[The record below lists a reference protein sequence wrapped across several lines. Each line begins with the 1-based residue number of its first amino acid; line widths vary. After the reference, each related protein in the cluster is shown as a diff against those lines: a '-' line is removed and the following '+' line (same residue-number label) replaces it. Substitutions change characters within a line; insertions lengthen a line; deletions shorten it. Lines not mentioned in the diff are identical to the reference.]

1 MSATLADDRPTAWE
15 PQPGPQKSFIACPVF
30 ETFFGGSRGGG
41 KTDAVI
47 GEWATHAATYGP
59 DAIGLMVRR
68 TRTEL
73 LETFERA
80 RMIYS
85 RVGATATYNPMRFT
99 MPNGARITYAY
110 LDRDADAE
118 AYQGQSLTRVYIE
131 EVGNFP
137 SPAPIMKLMATLRS
151 GAGVPVGMR
160 LTGNPGGPGHGWV
173 RARYIDPAP
182 LGWHKIVDQ
191 DSGLERIFIPS
202 RVTDNAYL
210 GEDYV
215 QRLKA
220 SGSPELVR
228 AWLFGDWS
236 VVAGAFFS
244 EWDSARH
251 VVSPRALPEH
261 WARFRSFDW
270 GSARPFAC
278 QWWAVSD
285 GSLPE
290 FARGCLVNYREY
302 YGMKPGEPNVGLR
315 MTAEQVADAI
325 KALERDDPTPTGVIT
340 GVADPAIFAED
351 GGPSIAQ
358 RMSQRRVI
366 WRPADNKRV
375 PGRGAMG
382 GWDQVRAR
390 LVGDGDG
397 RPMVVFFATSVHTI
411 RTLPAMQHD
420 AHRAEDIDTESEDHC
435 CDSVR
440 YGLMSRP
447 YVRDATVVPIRDSW
461 NEAFNRDG
469 GETRDWRIA

>member
-1 MSATLADDRPTAWE
+1 VHPYTGEERDLVESVICGTMEYLGHVDALVADLTVEGANHYISAT
-15 PQPGPQKSFIACPVF
+15 
-30 ETFFGGSRGGG
+30 
-41 KTDAVI
+41 
-47 GEWATHAATYGP
+47 
-59 DAIGLMVRR
+59 GLINKN
-68 TRTEL
+68 TRL
-73 LETFERA
+73 
-80 RMIYS
+80 Y
-85 RVGATATYNPMRFT
+85 V
-99 MPNGARITYAY
+99 
-110 LDRDADAE
+110 
-118 AYQGQSLTRVYIE
+118 E
-131 EVGNFP
+131 ECGTFP
-137 SPAPIMKLMATLRS
+137 SPAPIFKLMATLRS
-151 GAGVPVGMR
+151 GAGVPVGIR
-160 LTGNPGGPGHGWV
+160 LTGNPGGSGHQWV
-173 RARYIDPAP
+173 KARYIDDAP
-182 LGWHKIVDQ
+182 RGWKIIADK
-191 DSGLERIFIPS
+191 DTGLERIYIPS

-210 GEDYV
+210 GEDYI

-228 AWLFGDWS
+228 AWLYGDFS

-251 VVSPRALPEH
+251 VVSPRVLPEH

-285 GSLPE
+285 GSMPE
-290 FARGCLVNYREY
+290 FARGALINYREY

-358 RMSQRRVI
+358 RMALRRVI

-397 RPMVVFFATSVHTI
+397 RPMVVFFATSTNLI
-411 RTLPAMQHD
+411 RTLPALQHD
-420 AHRAEDIDTESEDHC
+420 PSRAEDLQTESEDHC
-435 CDSVR
+435 ADATR

-461 NEAFNRDG
+461 NDAFNRRDT
-469 GETRDWRIA
+469 ETRDWRVA